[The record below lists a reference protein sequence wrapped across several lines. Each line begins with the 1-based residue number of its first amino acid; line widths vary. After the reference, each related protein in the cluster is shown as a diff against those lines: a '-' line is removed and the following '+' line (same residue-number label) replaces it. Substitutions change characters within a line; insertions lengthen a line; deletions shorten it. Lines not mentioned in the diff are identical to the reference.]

1 MGLVQYALKFR
12 ITFYVMAVLMLLAG
26 IGASIVTPK
35 DVLPE
40 VNIPVVVIVWTYNG
54 LSPSEMEQR
63 ITTYSEFSLSNNV
76 SNVERMESTTLQGTA
91 VEKVY
96 FTSNVSIDLAIS
108 QVVSAMNSIR
118 AYLPPGVQP
127 PVIMKFSASAVP
139 VIQLSLSSQTKAA
152 IPPHWSSLPRSASR
166 WSRSMSGSAYSTAI

>member
-1 MGLVQYALKFR
+1 M
-12 ITFYVMAVLMLLAG
+12 
-26 IGASIVTPK
+26 
-35 DVLPE
+35 
-40 VNIPVVVIVWTYNG
+40 VIVWTYNG
-54 LSPSEMEQR
+54 LSQKEIEER

-76 SNVERMESTTLQGTA
+76 NNIERMESTTIQDAA

-96 FTSNVSIDLAIS
+96 FANSVSIDLAIS
-108 QVVSAMNSIR
+108 QVVSAMNSVR
-118 AYLPPGVQP
+118 AYMPPGVQP